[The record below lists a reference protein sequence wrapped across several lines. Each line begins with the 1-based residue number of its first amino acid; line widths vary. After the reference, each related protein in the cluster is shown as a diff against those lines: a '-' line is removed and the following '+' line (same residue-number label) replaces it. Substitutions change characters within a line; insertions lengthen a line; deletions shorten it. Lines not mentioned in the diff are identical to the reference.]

1 VATLPL
7 DTGRLVTVSV
17 DSQIDKF
24 IGMSICTGNGIGYP
38 KPGMNEVIV
47 ASVVRI
53 GGLGVFFRLLMFT
66 MLAPAHLNH

>member
-1 VATLPL
+1 MATLPL

-17 DSQIDKF
+17 DGQIENF

-38 KPGMNEVIV
+38 KPGMNGAIV

-53 GGLGVFFRLLMFT
+53 GD
-66 MLAPAHLNH
+66 